1 MQSCQILEEKSLY
14 RNCWTELV
22 EITYRDEKNQTRNW
36 EGVHR
41 KNRSSAVVIVPRLSP
56 SGSYVL
62 IRQFRPPSGKYMLEF
77 PAGLI
82 DGGETPS
89 ETALRELK
97 EETGYVGKIESV
109 TPPLYTS
116 PGLLSE
122 SCFLAFVSIE
132 EKISENRLPQA
143 ENEPEESIEVIV
155 LEAEKV
161 ISYLESSAEKGDG
174 IDIKLYTYFL
184 SMGN

>member
-1 MQSCQILEEKSLY
+1 MQSSQILEEKTLY
-14 RNCWTELV
+14 RNRWTELV
-22 EITYRDEKNQTRNW
+22 EVKYRDEKNQTRYW
-36 EGVHR
+36 EAVHR

-56 SGSYVL
+56 SGSFVL
-62 IRQFRPPSGKYMLEF
+62 IRQFRPPTGKYMLEF

-82 DGGETPS
+82 DEGEIPS

-97 EETGYVGKIESV
+97 EETGFVGKIESV
-109 TPPLYTS
+109 TPPLFTS

-122 SCFLAFVSIE
+122 SCYLAFVSIDE
-132 EKISENRLPQA
+132 MIPENQFPQA

-155 LEAEKV
+155 LEAENV

-174 IDIKLYTYFL
+174 IDIKLYTYFF
-184 SMGN
+184 SIGK